1 MFGKDSHIVIKSNEN
16 GISIFYIQNIH
27 NEYDNREEIN
37 FSRDGSIEEFNS
49 IKYANHGY
57 SGKRRIA
64 LFLRNNLSF
73 FVDKF
78 KEQKP
83 EQYER
88 VLPDLEK
95 LLEKLK

>member
-1 MFGKDSHIVIKSNEN
+1 MADGLTLFYLRDSEN
-16 GISIFYIQNIH
+16 SV
-27 NEYDNREEIN
+27 REDICFLKN
-37 FSRDGSIEEFNS
+37 
-49 IKYANHGY
+49 
-57 SGKRRIA
+57 SGKIEDN
-64 LFLRNNLSF
+64 LIRNNGFKSSVKIERADFIRKHLDF